1 MIRLRKQYSKGQGK
15 VAEEVLKNIFE
26 QLYIDENGNY
36 DPNKEWDSA
45 ADYLEYIAMR
55 VNDVMVWEY
64 PKKS

>member
-1 MIRLRKQYSKGQGK
+1 MIRLRKQYNAE
-15 VAEEVLKNIFE
+15 VAVEALKNIFE

-55 VNDVMVWEY
+55 VNDVMVWDRS
-64 PKKS
+64 KKA